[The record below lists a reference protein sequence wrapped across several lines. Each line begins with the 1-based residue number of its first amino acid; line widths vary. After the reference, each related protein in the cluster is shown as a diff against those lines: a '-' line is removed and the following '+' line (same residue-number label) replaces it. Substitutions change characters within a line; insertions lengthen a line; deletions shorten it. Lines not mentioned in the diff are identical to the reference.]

1 MTRRRLIGRWRIVE
15 MDLWDRDALDL
26 VQPAYI
32 EFDDCGR
39 GRFGFIAV
47 EGDLDCRYAE
57 VDGRARL
64 DFTWEGDDEGDA
76 RSDRGWA
83 QLECDGSLRG
93 HFFFHTGDDSGFLA
107 VRDALELSRRRS
119 SVQGS

>member
-1 MTRRRLIGRWRIVE
+1 LIGRWRIVE

-64 DFTWEGDDEGDA
+64 DFTWEGDNEGDA
-76 RSDRGWA
+76 RSGRGWA